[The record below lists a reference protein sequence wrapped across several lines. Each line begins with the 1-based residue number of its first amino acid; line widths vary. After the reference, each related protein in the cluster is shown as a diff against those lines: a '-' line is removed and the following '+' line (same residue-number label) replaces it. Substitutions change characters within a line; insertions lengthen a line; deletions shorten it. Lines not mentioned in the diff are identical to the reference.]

1 MCGHGGVFVHLWTCA
16 PSHLHSCAAIACLNP
31 HLGLM
36 NLPPPPRWK
45 CTNSVLSK
53 RICLVV
59 LMCCCCCCFGLI
71 IELVCS
77 LLYVL
82 LLCCCCCYCCCIVII
97 VVSFSGYVF
106 YMIVWLLLRDY
117 IVLCFSYVLFHC
129 FLIVCLYVYGDIDF
143 VFRLMIDCLLI
154 VYVLYWFV
162 LCFDMF

>member
-1 MCGHGGVFVHLWTCA
+1 
-16 PSHLHSCAAIACLNP
+16 
-31 HLGLM
+31 
-36 NLPPPPRWK
+36 
-45 CTNSVLSK
+45 
-53 RICLVV
+53 
-59 LMCCCCCCFGLI
+59 LI